1 MLQDQEGIFINR
13 YLLLIVFLIA
23 FNVFLNVNS
32 AHAEDICYDTN
43 QSDNCSNVVSDSKP
57 TNNDSGS
64 FNNLT
69 YNDTNDLNLNSIDTE
84 MSAAGS
90 EEIYNFNL
98 NQIKDAA
105 STLRI
110 YIDTN
115 HKLPNY
121 VLIGSSQIS
130 TPQFLELLTTALLQI
145 NNGNSNLIPLREFNT
160 PTSPREDIH
169 AGNIPRAEFLK
180 IANDIKNYM
189 DSTGKTPDFAYG
201 TSLGTYLRFEN
212 LVYMYTMILDYY
224 NSSGKMADWAGMEP
238 WSVIVSKPVLDPNA
252 PKFTVNQI
260 KDAASTVRSIY

>member
-32 AHAEDICYDTN
+32 AHAEDICYDIN
-43 QSDNCSNVVSDSKP
+43 QSDNCSNVVPDSKP

-64 FNNLT
+64 LNNLT

-110 YIDTN
+110 YIDNN

-121 VLIGSSQIS
+121 VLIGSSQMS

-145 NNGNSNLIPLREFNT
+145 NKGNNNLIPLREFSA
-160 PTSPREDIH
+160 PTSPRENIH
-169 AGNIPRAEFLK
+169 AGNIPQ
-180 IANDIKNYM
+180 
-189 DSTGKTPDFAYG
+189 S
-201 TSLGTYLRFEN
+201 
-212 LVYMYTMILDYY
+212 
-224 NSSGKMADWAGMEP
+224 
-238 WSVIVSKPVLDPNA
+238 
-252 PKFTVNQI
+252 
-260 KDAASTVRSIY
+260 